1 MFRTFLA
8 VLLANLFLL
17 PCLVQ
22 AQPKPDKSGEAQV
35 DEDLLPRTVFQV
47 LLAEMALDRG
57 KREVALG
64 AYADLAK
71 RSKDPRVLERA
82 FDIALENRVFDLALD
97 LSRLWVRIDPK
108 SLRAQQALT
117 TSLVQLDRLDE
128 LAAHIPAMI
137 EQDKER
143 LPGHLLYLNRLLAR
157 QPDRAAVSRLV
168 QRVAAPYA
176 GVPEAHYAVA
186 VAALAAGET
195 ERATTEA
202 AKALE
207 LRPDWELAAL
217 VYARARLKEGNAEVV
232 RFLKEFLD
240 KYPKAADARL
250 MLARL
255 LLAGKEYAGA
265 RQQFERILED
275 HPNNPEV
282 LYPAAVL
289 AMQQEDKTAARPLLE
304 RLLVSQFS
312 DKSAIHYFL
321 AVMDEEEQKL
331 EAALAHFEQVIA
343 GEHYLTARG
352 RAALILARQGRIEES
367 LVVLRRT
374 AARSGEERLRLGMA
388 EASVLREAKRIR
400 EAYELQDKMLK
411 EFPDDT
417 ELLYEIALTAERLGQ
432 FDILEQRL
440 RRLIELKPDNAHALN
455 ALGYSF
461 ADRAIRL
468 DEAFVLIKKAFDL
481 KPGDP
486 FIMDSLGWVLFRQG
500 KMTEALGYL
509 QEAYKLR
516 PDPEIAAHLGEV
528 LWTLGRQEEAV
539 ALWRSAQEKNPT
551 SEPLIRVLKKFQP

>member
-8 VLLANLFLL
+8 VLLANFLL
-17 PCLVQ
+17 LPSFAQ
-22 AQPKPDKSGEAQV
+22 AQSIPEKSGRSYAE
-35 DEDLLPRTVFQV
+35 EDLLPRAVFQI

-57 KREVALG
+57 KRELALG
-64 AYADLAK
+64 AYVDLAK
-71 RSKDPRVLERA
+71 RSRDPRVLERA
-82 FDIALENRVFDLALD
+82 FDIALDSRVFDLALD
-97 LSRLWVRIDPK
+97 LSRLWVRIDPQ

-128 LAAHIPAMI
+128 LAVHMAAMI

-143 LPGHLLYLNRLLAR
+143 LAAHLLYLNRLLAR
-157 QPDRAAVSRLV
+157 QSNRAAVSRLV
-168 QRVAAPYA
+168 EKVAAPYA

-186 VAALAAGET
+186 VAALAAGEM

-217 VYARARLKEGNAEVV
+217 VYARARLKEGNAEAIG
-232 RFLKEFLD
+232 FLKEFLD
-240 KYPKAADARL
+240 RYPKAADARL

-255 LLAGKEYAGA
+255 MLAGKEYTQA
-265 RQQFERILED
+265 RQQFQRILED
-275 HPNNPEV
+275 HPDNPEV

-289 AMQQEDKTAARPLLE
+289 AMQQEDKAAARLLLE

-331 EAALAHFEQVIA
+331 ENALSHFEQVIA

-400 EAYELQDKMLK
+400 EAYDLFDKMLK
-411 EFPDDT
+411 EFPDDA

-432 FDILEQRL
+432 FDIMEQRL

-455 ALGYSF
+455 ALGYSL
-461 ADRAIRL
+461 ADRAVRL
-468 DEAFVLIKKAFDL
+468 DEAYALIKKAADL
-481 KPGDP
+481 KPDDP

-500 KMTEALGYL
+500 KITEALGYL
-509 QEAYKLR
+509 QEAYKIR

-528 LWTLGRQEEAV
+528 LWTLGRREEAL

-551 SEPLIRVLKKFQP
+551 SEPLMSVLKKFQP